1 MGSDDRYD
9 KEPKIPKLTKENHE
23 KWFRNNKLKL
33 KGKGIFYTI
42 EVTKHAYAWIARH
55 GAGTST
61 STANTS
67 QDPAGTVN
75 PTEQASVLGLTSDFE
90 RLGGTWNAEKA
101 KEYDK
106 DEAKALFYITN
117 SLLDDDDALADE
129 YETASALWTALK
141 VKYSKTDQLTA
152 NNIMTK
158 LQNFTWKDEKDVDY
172 TWAKL
177 KEYRRKI
184 IAAKPAAKGLYN
196 DEALLQ
202 IMLRALPESYGSV
215 IDYLD
220 VQTSLTVDEKIA
232 ALRTK
237 ELRLNDTAEHANVA
251 FPKYRHPNDH
261 RSSDSS
267 MRDRPRSTSPELG
280 PSTGCLHCKGEHWA
294 RDCKYKG
301 EIQEFG
307 RKLREKDERA
317 ERRAAKSKRPSR
329 NENKKRSDKP
339 VKPTAKTTSRRK
351 HGYAAKNQDSDSGT
365 DNGSSGTD
373 SETSHEST
381 SVETELEDESEEM
394 EVDEVTNPVAAEPSA
409 RYHFRTRTQK
419 RKRDTFDDMEDE
431 HRQAKIVKA
440 MLAVLRESR
449 ADEDPTTEIPTSTHH
464 HEESAHETIV
474 KAFYTVIVSGNLDV
488 TGRAELSG
496 KAFAATESHQ
506 LKTHKMAVEKEEWKI
521 PQLTAENHDTW
532 FRRNKV
538 KLKGKKVFYVCE
550 KNLVQ
555 HCQIAIAGE
564 LTEAMEELEIAEAD
578 KHTKIR
584 VNIEKRDKYLE
595 DEATAIDLLFRSLTE
610 DDQAL
615 IDEYDTAFQFWAYL
629 QKKYTQ
635 TDATT
640 ANIYMTR
647 IQTFTFNPGNT
658 IVGSWEK
665 LKEYRRKLVAADAD
679 TNGAYKDS
687 ALLLV
692 LIRSLP
698 KEFKTTIDTLNAQ
711 LNLTVEQK
719 LKFLEEKEVR
729 DQQDA
734 DEKALPAFRKTEK
747 YVPPYKRR
755 NHKSSPLSSD
765 SESGTKFMVQCF
777 LCDGAHGVRD
787 CPRRERA
794 RKLLKE
800 YDAKKSSKPPIK
812 TLKQRNSHKKTGKA
826 YGAEEVNSE
835 SDELSETSDSEPEE
849 IETCR
854 LSKDIVG
861 KASPSTWAADTGAS
875 SHMSDQPSLF
885 RRMIKI
891 KRRLVRVG
899 GGELYAD
906 WKGEAQVVCKDGS
919 STWLSE
925 VLLVPNLGVNL
936 LSAQMSMS
944 KLSKLSQ
951 LACSAN

>member
-339 VKPTAKTTSRRK
+339 VKPTVKTTSRRK

-381 SVETELEDESEEM
+381 SVETESPAHPSPTITPPAPTVEDESEEM

-474 KAFYTVIVSGNLDV
+474 KAFYTVIPSTPTSPSPSNIIRLDLTSLTPSPIPTSSPTPILSPTPIQYHESPDEFVQGGITYVKRAIIARKDFRQGTSHIWKYGLQYIRDSDKKEVYYCHECRVGKSKQELFVINGTSRIRNHLEQKHQIDPQSGIKRKGSVRKSIIDQQKD
-488 TGRAELSG
+488 G
-496 KAFAATESHQ
+496 AASSIFFWKES
-506 LKTHKMAVEKEEWKI
+506 VEKFKELLIRWI
-521 PQLTAENHDTW
+521 VYCHIAFFQLENQY
-532 FRRNKV
+532 FR
-538 KLKGKKVFYVCE
+538 
-550 KNLVQ
+550 
-555 HCQIAIAGE
+555 E
-564 LTEAMEELEIAEAD
+564 L
-578 KHTKIR
+578 
-584 VNIEKRDKYLE
+584 
-595 DEATAIDLLFRSLTE
+595 LLFLNPALLNHLPKAAKTIRSWVMNAFISKKQQLRE
-610 DDQAL
+610 DLHHSRSRISISFDL
-615 IDEYDTAFQFWAYL
+615 W
-629 QKKYTQ
+629 TQ
-635 TDATT
+635 TP
-640 ANIYMTR
+640 
-647 IQTFTFNPGNT
+647 QQ
-658 IVGSWEK
+658 S
-665 LKEYRRKLVAADAD
+665 
-679 TNGAYKDS
+679 
-687 ALLLV
+687 
-692 LIRSLP
+692 
-698 KEFKTTIDTLNAQ
+698 ID
-711 LNLTVEQK
+711 
-719 LKFLEEKEVR
+719 
-729 DQQDA
+729 
-734 DEKALPAFRKTEK
+734 
-747 YVPPYKRR
+747 
-755 NHKSSPLSSD
+755 
-765 SESGTKFMVQCF
+765 
-777 LCDGAHGVRD
+777 
-787 CPRRERA
+787 
-794 RKLLKE
+794 
-800 YDAKKSSKPPIK
+800 
-812 TLKQRNSHKKTGKA
+812 
-826 YGAEEVNSE
+826 
-835 SDELSETSDSEPEE
+835 
-849 IETCR
+849 
-854 LSKDIVG
+854 
-861 KASPSTWAADTGAS
+861 
-875 SHMSDQPSLF
+875 
-885 RRMIKI
+885 
-891 KRRLVRVG
+891 
-899 GGELYAD
+899 
-906 WKGEAQVVCKDGS
+906 
-919 STWLSE
+919 
-925 VLLVPNLGVNL
+925 
-936 LSAQMSMS
+936 
-944 KLSKLSQ
+944 
-951 LACSAN
+951 

>member
-339 VKPTAKTTSRRK
+339 VKPTVKTTSRRK

-496 KAFAATESHQ
+496 KAFAATE
-506 LKTHKMAVEKEEWKI
+506 
-521 PQLTAENHDTW
+521 
-532 FRRNKV
+532 
-538 KLKGKKVFYVCE
+538 
-550 KNLVQ
+550 
-555 HCQIAIAGE
+555 
-564 LTEAMEELEIAEAD
+564 
-578 KHTKIR
+578 
-584 VNIEKRDKYLE
+584 
-595 DEATAIDLLFRSLTE
+595 LLNS
-610 DDQAL
+610 
-615 IDEYDTAFQFWAYL
+615 FWL
-629 QKKYTQ
+629 
-635 TDATT
+635 
-640 ANIYMTR
+640 
-647 IQTFTFNPGNT
+647 F
-658 IVGSWEK
+658 
-665 LKEYRRKLVAADAD
+665 
-679 TNGAYKDS
+679 
-687 ALLLV
+687 
-692 LIRSLP
+692 
-698 KEFKTTIDTLNAQ
+698 
-711 LNLTVEQK
+711 
-719 LKFLEEKEVR
+719 
-729 DQQDA
+729 
-734 DEKALPAFRKTEK
+734 
-747 YVPPYKRR
+747 YKR
-755 NHKSSPLSSD
+755 
-765 SESGTKFMVQCF
+765 
-777 LCDGAHGVRD
+777 
-787 CPRRERA
+787 
-794 RKLLKE
+794 
-800 YDAKKSSKPPIK
+800 
-812 TLKQRNSHKKTGKA
+812 
-826 YGAEEVNSE
+826 
-835 SDELSETSDSEPEE
+835 
-849 IETCR
+849 
-854 LSKDIVG
+854 
-861 KASPSTWAADTGAS
+861 
-875 SHMSDQPSLF
+875 
-885 RRMIKI
+885 
-891 KRRLVRVG
+891 
-899 GGELYAD
+899 
-906 WKGEAQVVCKDGS
+906 
-919 STWLSE
+919 
-925 VLLVPNLGVNL
+925 
-936 LSAQMSMS
+936 
-944 KLSKLSQ
+944 
-951 LACSAN
+951 

>member
-339 VKPTAKTTSRRK
+339 VKPTVKTTSRRK

-381 SVETELEDESEEM
+381 SVETESPAHPSPTITPPAPTVEDESEEM

-496 KAFAATESHQ
+496 KAFAATEETLGAAVSQATTFESQFFESQTEEEGAAEGSQAGTAATTEASVDTEPDNGDNFDGINWDRLPRFMKPLTTGRRVKSWIFQHGYRVVELYDQNRVWFVCKYCHIHKVIDTGGSGVFDVSKATSSAAAHLGLQKRGHGFTKDGLKPRRTGQQ
-506 LKTHKMAVEKEEWKI
+506 LSLRQTLETGVAVSQEAANAMGNFNIQQFREVAVFCLLDNNLPMELVAVE
-521 PQLTAENHDTW
+521 
-532 FRRNKV
+532 
-538 KLKGKKVFYVCE
+538 
-550 KNLVQ
+550 
-555 HCQIAIAGE
+555 
-564 LTEAMEELEIAEAD
+564 
-578 KHTKIR
+578 
-584 VNIEKRDKYLE
+584 
-595 DEATAIDLLFRSLTE
+595 
-610 DDQAL
+610 
-615 IDEYDTAFQFWAYL
+615 
-629 QKKYTQ
+629 
-635 TDATT
+635 
-640 ANIYMTR
+640 
-647 IQTFTFNPGNT
+647 
-658 IVGSWEK
+658 
-665 LKEYRRKLVAADAD
+665 
-679 TNGAYKDS
+679 
-687 ALLLV
+687 
-692 LIRSLP
+692 
-698 KEFKTTIDTLNAQ
+698 
-711 LNLTVEQK
+711 
-719 LKFLEEKEVR
+719 
-729 DQQDA
+729 
-734 DEKALPAFRKTEK
+734 
-747 YVPPYKRR
+747 
-755 NHKSSPLSSD
+755 
-765 SESGTKFMVQCF
+765 
-777 LCDGAHGVRD
+777 
-787 CPRRERA
+787 
-794 RKLLKE
+794 
-800 YDAKKSSKPPIK
+800 
-812 TLKQRNSHKKTGKA
+812 
-826 YGAEEVNSE
+826 
-835 SDELSETSDSEPEE
+835 
-849 IETCR
+849 
-854 LSKDIVG
+854 
-861 KASPSTWAADTGAS
+861 
-875 SHMSDQPSLF
+875 
-885 RRMIKI
+885 
-891 KRRLVRVG
+891 
-899 GGELYAD
+899 
-906 WKGEAQVVCKDGS
+906 
-919 STWLSE
+919 
-925 VLLVPNLGVNL
+925 
-936 LSAQMSMS
+936 
-944 KLSKLSQ
+944 
-951 LACSAN
+951 

>member
-339 VKPTAKTTSRRK
+339 VKPTVKTTSRRK

-381 SVETELEDESEEM
+381 SVETESPAHPSPTITPPAPTVEDESEEM

-474 KAFYTVIVSGNLDV
+474 KAFYTVI
-488 TGRAELSG
+488 
-496 KAFAATESHQ
+496 
-506 LKTHKMAVEKEEWKI
+506 
-521 PQLTAENHDTW
+521 
-532 FRRNKV
+532 
-538 KLKGKKVFYVCE
+538 
-550 KNLVQ
+550 
-555 HCQIAIAGE
+555 
-564 LTEAMEELEIAEAD
+564 
-578 KHTKIR
+578 
-584 VNIEKRDKYLE
+584 
-595 DEATAIDLLFRSLTE
+595 
-610 DDQAL
+610 
-615 IDEYDTAFQFWAYL
+615 
-629 QKKYTQ
+629 
-635 TDATT
+635 
-640 ANIYMTR
+640 
-647 IQTFTFNPGNT
+647 NT
-658 IVGSWEK
+658 V
-665 LKEYRRKLVAADAD
+665 RK
-679 TNGAYKDS
+679 
-687 ALLLV
+687 
-692 LIRSLP
+692 
-698 KEFKTTIDTLNAQ
+698 
-711 LNLTVEQK
+711 
-719 LKFLEEKEVR
+719 
-729 DQQDA
+729 
-734 DEKALPAFRKTEK
+734 
-747 YVPPYKRR
+747 
-755 NHKSSPLSSD
+755 
-765 SESGTKFMVQCF
+765 
-777 LCDGAHGVRD
+777 
-787 CPRRERA
+787 
-794 RKLLKE
+794 
-800 YDAKKSSKPPIK
+800 
-812 TLKQRNSHKKTGKA
+812 
-826 YGAEEVNSE
+826 
-835 SDELSETSDSEPEE
+835 
-849 IETCR
+849 
-854 LSKDIVG
+854 
-861 KASPSTWAADTGAS
+861 
-875 SHMSDQPSLF
+875 
-885 RRMIKI
+885 
-891 KRRLVRVG
+891 
-899 GGELYAD
+899 
-906 WKGEAQVVCKDGS
+906 
-919 STWLSE
+919 
-925 VLLVPNLGVNL
+925 
-936 LSAQMSMS
+936 
-944 KLSKLSQ
+944 
-951 LACSAN
+951 

>member
-339 VKPTAKTTSRRK
+339 VKPTVKTTSRRK

-496 KAFAATESHQ
+496 KAFAATE
-506 LKTHKMAVEKEEWKI
+506 LKFPTVGEDINELYKTLVIDGAMDINLLMQPSGDILKLWTQHFKQPPGWFFTLQNTAKEWQAGYQGLTDRNWRRVE
-521 PQLTAENHDTW
+521 
-532 FRRNKV
+532 RC
-538 KLKGKKVFYVCE
+538 KKRE
-550 KNLVQ
+550 
-555 HCQIAIAGE
+555 
-564 LTEAMEELEIAEAD
+564 EIARKKLVVEPSSS
-578 KHTKIR
+578 
-584 VNIEKRDKYLE
+584 VV
-595 DEATAIDLLFRSLTE
+595 E
-610 DDQAL
+610 DDG
-615 IDEYDTAFQFWAYL
+615 E
-629 QKKYTQ
+629 
-635 TDATT
+635 
-640 ANIYMTR
+640 
-647 IQTFTFNPGNT
+647 
-658 IVGSWEK
+658 
-665 LKEYRRKLVAADAD
+665 
-679 TNGAYKDS
+679 
-687 ALLLV
+687 
-692 LIRSLP
+692 
-698 KEFKTTIDTLNAQ
+698 NA
-711 LNLTVEQK
+711 
-719 LKFLEEKEVR
+719 
-729 DQQDA
+729 
-734 DEKALPAFRKTEK
+734 
-747 YVPPYKRR
+747 
-755 NHKSSPLSSD
+755 
-765 SESGTKFMVQCF
+765 
-777 LCDGAHGVRD
+777 
-787 CPRRERA
+787 
-794 RKLLKE
+794 
-800 YDAKKSSKPPIK
+800 
-812 TLKQRNSHKKTGKA
+812 
-826 YGAEEVNSE
+826 
-835 SDELSETSDSEPEE
+835 
-849 IETCR
+849 
-854 LSKDIVG
+854 
-861 KASPSTWAADTGAS
+861 
-875 SHMSDQPSLF
+875 
-885 RRMIKI
+885 
-891 KRRLVRVG
+891 
-899 GGELYAD
+899 
-906 WKGEAQVVCKDGS
+906 
-919 STWLSE
+919 
-925 VLLVPNLGVNL
+925 
-936 LSAQMSMS
+936 
-944 KLSKLSQ
+944 
-951 LACSAN
+951 

>member
-339 VKPTAKTTSRRK
+339 VKPTVKTTSRRK

-496 KAFAATESHQ
+496 KAFAATEPSTPTSPSPSNIIRLDLTSLTPSPIPTSSPTPILSPTPIQYHESPDEFVQGGITYVKRAIIARKDFRQGTSHIWKYGLQ
-506 LKTHKMAVEKEEWKI
+506 YIRDSDKKEVYYCHECRVGKSKQELFVINGTSRIRNHLEQKHQIDPQSGIKRKGSVRKSIIDQQKDGAASSIFFWKESVEKFKELLIRWI
-521 PQLTAENHDTW
+521 VYCHIAFFQLENQY
-532 FRRNKV
+532 FR
-538 KLKGKKVFYVCE
+538 
-550 KNLVQ
+550 
-555 HCQIAIAGE
+555 E
-564 LTEAMEELEIAEAD
+564 L
-578 KHTKIR
+578 
-584 VNIEKRDKYLE
+584 
-595 DEATAIDLLFRSLTE
+595 LLFLNPALLNHLPKAAKTIRSWVMNAFISKKQQLRE
-610 DDQAL
+610 DLHHSRSRISISFDL
-615 IDEYDTAFQFWAYL
+615 W
-629 QKKYTQ
+629 TQ
-635 TDATT
+635 TP
-640 ANIYMTR
+640 
-647 IQTFTFNPGNT
+647 QQ
-658 IVGSWEK
+658 S
-665 LKEYRRKLVAADAD
+665 
-679 TNGAYKDS
+679 
-687 ALLLV
+687 
-692 LIRSLP
+692 
-698 KEFKTTIDTLNAQ
+698 ID
-711 LNLTVEQK
+711 
-719 LKFLEEKEVR
+719 
-729 DQQDA
+729 
-734 DEKALPAFRKTEK
+734 
-747 YVPPYKRR
+747 
-755 NHKSSPLSSD
+755 
-765 SESGTKFMVQCF
+765 
-777 LCDGAHGVRD
+777 
-787 CPRRERA
+787 
-794 RKLLKE
+794 
-800 YDAKKSSKPPIK
+800 
-812 TLKQRNSHKKTGKA
+812 
-826 YGAEEVNSE
+826 
-835 SDELSETSDSEPEE
+835 
-849 IETCR
+849 
-854 LSKDIVG
+854 
-861 KASPSTWAADTGAS
+861 
-875 SHMSDQPSLF
+875 
-885 RRMIKI
+885 
-891 KRRLVRVG
+891 
-899 GGELYAD
+899 
-906 WKGEAQVVCKDGS
+906 
-919 STWLSE
+919 
-925 VLLVPNLGVNL
+925 
-936 LSAQMSMS
+936 
-944 KLSKLSQ
+944 
-951 LACSAN
+951 

>member
-1 MGSDDRYD
+1 MPPSEAVAKLLHKEDCPKWPDDQFQSTAFDERSAAYMLQQRRLLGRHTTGSVQPTNVGTASRAQSQTSARSRDQDAEDQQTDVQDETRTRTQVSQQLADPLVETIEQTPQADGRHQADQRQQSHQPRLTYNNFDRFREYTPAYPQR
-9 KEPKIPKLTKENHE
+9 PKGPSVLHYTFRGYRPIQGTRLLGALRFGDPPDQGDLKPRKSRRASHTEDETSFSHTKDETGFSHTEDETSFSHTENEHT
-23 KWFRNNKLKL
+23 
-33 KGKGIFYTI
+33 GIFYTI

-172 TWAKL
+172 T
-177 KEYRRKI
+177 
-184 IAAKPAAKGLYN
+184 P
-196 DEALLQ
+196 
-202 IMLRALPESYGSV
+202 
-215 IDYLD
+215 
-220 VQTSLTVDEKIA
+220 LTVDEKIA

-339 VKPTAKTTSRRK
+339 VKPTVKTTSRRK

-381 SVETELEDESEEM
+381 SDS
-394 EVDEVTNPVAAEPSA
+394 DP
-409 RYHFRTRTQK
+409 K

-474 KAFYTVIVSGNLDV
+474 KAFYTVI
-488 TGRAELSG
+488 
-496 KAFAATESHQ
+496 
-506 LKTHKMAVEKEEWKI
+506 
-521 PQLTAENHDTW
+521 
-532 FRRNKV
+532 
-538 KLKGKKVFYVCE
+538 
-550 KNLVQ
+550 
-555 HCQIAIAGE
+555 
-564 LTEAMEELEIAEAD
+564 
-578 KHTKIR
+578 
-584 VNIEKRDKYLE
+584 
-595 DEATAIDLLFRSLTE
+595 LLNSL
-610 DDQAL
+610 
-615 IDEYDTAFQFWAYL
+615 
-629 QKKYTQ
+629 
-635 TDATT
+635 
-640 ANIYMTR
+640 
-647 IQTFTFNPGNT
+647 
-658 IVGSWEK
+658 
-665 LKEYRRKLVAADAD
+665 
-679 TNGAYKDS
+679 
-687 ALLLV
+687 
-692 LIRSLP
+692 
-698 KEFKTTIDTLNAQ
+698 
-711 LNLTVEQK
+711 
-719 LKFLEEKEVR
+719 
-729 DQQDA
+729 
-734 DEKALPAFRKTEK
+734 
-747 YVPPYKRR
+747 
-755 NHKSSPLSSD
+755 
-765 SESGTKFMVQCF
+765 
-777 LCDGAHGVRD
+777 
-787 CPRRERA
+787 
-794 RKLLKE
+794 
-800 YDAKKSSKPPIK
+800 
-812 TLKQRNSHKKTGKA
+812 
-826 YGAEEVNSE
+826 
-835 SDELSETSDSEPEE
+835 
-849 IETCR
+849 
-854 LSKDIVG
+854 
-861 KASPSTWAADTGAS
+861 
-875 SHMSDQPSLF
+875 
-885 RRMIKI
+885 
-891 KRRLVRVG
+891 
-899 GGELYAD
+899 
-906 WKGEAQVVCKDGS
+906 
-919 STWLSE
+919 
-925 VLLVPNLGVNL
+925 
-936 LSAQMSMS
+936 
-944 KLSKLSQ
+944 
-951 LACSAN
+951 

>member
-172 TWAKL
+172 MWAKL

-339 VKPTAKTTSRRK
+339 VKPTVKTTSRRK
-351 HGYAAKNQDSDSGT
+351 HGNRGNFINNFIEPAGL
-365 DNGSSGTD
+365 
-373 SETSHEST
+373 
-381 SVETELEDESEEM
+381 TENEEDEYEAWKRSE
-394 EVDEVTNPVAAEPSA
+394 P
-409 RYHFRTRTQK
+409 
-419 RKRDTFDDMEDE
+419 
-431 HRQAKIVKA
+431 
-440 MLAVLRESR
+440 
-449 ADEDPTTEIPTSTHH
+449 
-464 HEESAHETIV
+464 
-474 KAFYTVIVSGNLDV
+474 
-488 TGRAELSG
+488 
-496 KAFAATESHQ
+496 
-506 LKTHKMAVEKEEWKI
+506 
-521 PQLTAENHDTW
+521 
-532 FRRNKV
+532 
-538 KLKGKKVFYVCE
+538 
-550 KNLVQ
+550 
-555 HCQIAIAGE
+555 IAGE
-564 LTEAMEELEIAEAD
+564 GVDPIKYWVEL
-578 KHTKIR
+578 
-584 VNIEKRDKYLE
+584 RDRHPSLSKF
-595 DEATAIDLLFRSLTE
+595 AIDMLSIPGSSCECERLFSELGDLLE
-610 DDQAL
+610 
-615 IDEYDTAFQFWAYL
+615 
-629 QKKYTQ
+629 
-635 TDATT
+635 
-640 ANIYMTR
+640 
-647 IQTFTFNPGNT
+647 
-658 IVGSWEK
+658 
-665 LKEYRRKLVAADAD
+665 
-679 TNGAYKDS
+679 
-687 ALLLV
+687 
-692 LIRSLP
+692 
-698 KEFKTTIDTLNAQ
+698 
-711 LNLTVEQK
+711 
-719 LKFLEEKEVR
+719 
-729 DQQDA
+729 
-734 DEKALPAFRKTEK
+734 
-747 YVPPYKRR
+747 
-755 NHKSSPLSSD
+755 
-765 SESGTKFMVQCF
+765 
-777 LCDGAHGVRD
+777 
-787 CPRRERA
+787 PRRRSISPQLLAAIQCDRRWIRA
-794 RKLLKE
+794 GFGSGEVPVKGVISDE
-800 YDAKKSSKPPIK
+800 EMDAKYGV
-812 TLKQRNSHKKTGKA
+812 HKW
-826 YGAEEVNSE
+826 
-835 SDELSETSDSEPEE
+835 
-849 IETCR
+849 
-854 LSKDIVG
+854 DI
-861 KASPSTWAADTGAS
+861 S
-875 SHMSDQPSLF
+875 
-885 RRMIKI
+885 
-891 KRRLVRVG
+891 
-899 GGELYAD
+899 
-906 WKGEAQVVCKDGS
+906 
-919 STWLSE
+919 
-925 VLLVPNLGVNL
+925 
-936 LSAQMSMS
+936 
-944 KLSKLSQ
+944 
-951 LACSAN
+951 